1 MALSKNIIKKNVVL
15 LDVQDSPHH
24 PATTF
29 VYTKREFGKKNI
41 VKRSFQSSWFTKWTW
56 LHYCEEAD
64 VVFCHTCVLALRQ
77 KKMQRNRGD
86 VAFTSKG
93 FSNWKDATIG
103 FKNHEASAS
112 HKEALQVTL
121 FPTIHSDI
129 GEMLSKQ
136 HADAKKENRECFLK
150 ILCNIQ
156 FLARQGIAF
165 RGDGDEMDSNFM
177 QLLKLRG
184 KDDPRIETWIQR
196 KTDKYVSHDIQNE
209 LLKVMALSILRRIAG
224 SICNSKFY
232 CIMCD
237 ECTDASNRELLVICI
252 RWVDEQLQPQEEFI
266 GLYKIDDISA
276 NTIVATIKDALV
288 RMNLALSRCRG
299 QCYDGASTMSGTRSG
314 VATQL
319 RDEENRAVFLHC
331 YGHALNLAVGDSVKN
346 SKLLKDA
353 LEITFEVSKLV
364 KFSPKRDVMFEKLK
378 DKLAPDTPGFRV
390 LCPTR

>member
-1 MALSKNIIKKNVVL
+1 
-15 LDVQDSPHH
+15 
-24 PATTF
+24 
-29 VYTKREFGKKNI
+29 
-41 VKRSFQSSWFTKWTW
+41 
-56 LHYCEEAD
+56 
-64 VVFCHTCVLALRQ
+64 
-77 KKMQRNRGD
+77 
-86 VAFTSKG
+86 
-93 FSNWKDATIG
+93 
-103 FKNHEASAS
+103 
-112 HKEALQVTL
+112 
-121 FPTIHSDI
+121 
-129 GEMLSKQ
+129 MLSKQ
-136 HADAKKENRECFLK
+136 HADAKKENRECLLK
-150 ILCNIQ
+150 ILSNIQ

-165 RGDGDEMDSNFM
+165 RGEGDEMVSNFM
-177 QLLKLRG
+177 QLLILRG
-184 KDDPRIETWIQR
+184 KDDPRIETWVQR

-237 ECTDASNRELLVICI
+237 ECTDASNREQLVICI
-252 RWVDEQLQPQEEFI
+252 RWVDEQLQSQEEFI

-276 NTIVATIKDALV
+276 NTIVATIKDVLV

-299 QCYDGASTMSGTRSG
+299 QCYDGASTMAGTRNG

-319 RDEENRAVFLHC
+319 RDEENRAVFLQC

-378 DKLAPDTPGFRV
+378 DKLPPDTPGFRV
-390 LCPTR
+390 LCPTRWTVRANSLQSVLDNYSVLQKL